1 MNKTVTGLCL
11 LALALSLLLAGFVLW
26 RDRAEQEDDEMET
39 SVRLLMEVGERDRD
53 SAEGSVEV
61 LGELGAAPLQGAE
74 KLEARFGTT
83 LRVTDRNGQVYYL
96 GYGGLGYL
104 EIVRRDAPDGEI
116 LYAPE
121 D

>member
-1 MNKTVTGLCL
+1 MERSKFGWLERIILPEGLSEIGEEAFAGTHFLSELTVP
-11 LALALSLLLAGFVLW
+11 
-26 RDRAEQEDDEMET
+26 
-39 SVRLLMEVGERDRD
+39 
-53 SAEGSVEV
+53 GSVEV